1 MKKSI
6 NGFFLAET
14 IIMIALVTTVVAFLY
29 PNVSK
34 LYENYNNRTKIYDQV
49 EDIYTLKAVYD
60 YLDEKD
66 EKKYLANF
74 VCNNFQDEEKKIEK
88 ELFIVDDKNT
98 KIGDLYTLY
107 ITGYMSSPSVPDD
120 YEFNKY
126 EFNKYLKRMK
136 KTTYDTSSYRL
147 IGVFK
152 NNSENSEIRYASIKI
167 LNPNPSR
174 NCEVSS

>member
-60 YLDEKD
+60 YLEK
-66 EKKYLANF
+66 
-74 VCNNFQDEEKKIEK
+74 NNKIEK
-88 ELFIVDDKNT
+88 IT
-98 KIGDLYTLY
+98 KTGCRNFNSTNNDADNIEEIKDNEININGLSELY
-107 ITGYMSSPSVPDD
+107 ITGYMSSPSAPND
-120 YEFNKY
+120 Y

-152 NNSENSEIRYASIKI
+152 NDSENSEIRYASIKI
-167 LNPNPSR
+167 LNPNPYR